1 MVGTIQGT
9 ELILGAVSY
18 NKSHIRDAGDKGTHL
33 YWALQ
38 LSQSMDMGNPTP
50 PIIAKTI

>member
-9 ELILGAVSY
+9 ELILDAVSY
-18 NKSHIRDAGDKGTHL
+18 DRSHGGGAGDEDTHL

-38 LSQSMDMGNPTP
+38 LSQSMEMGNPTP